1 MKVSVSIVCTAIFAV
16 VIFSSCGKNNDSI
29 VGRWELQ
36 SVVMERMSSAN
47 PNDVKIDTL
56 GISNISLNIMRFKK
70 KGTALFTGIDVSEN
84 KVTYNESY
92 EWSVSEDNKMLYLE
106 NGKDANGDDLANRE
120 IEILS
125 LIGKQLVTRV
135 KNIVTDSIYI
145 STNTY
150 KRK

>member
-1 MKVSVSIVCTAIFAV
+1 MKVSVSIVCAVIFTV
-16 VIFSSCGKNNDSI
+16 VFFSSCNKNNESI

-36 SVVMERMSSAN
+36 SVVRERMSNAN
-47 PNDVKIDTL
+47 PSDVHIDTID
-56 GISNISLNIMRFKK
+56 ISNISLNIMRFKK
-70 KGTALFTGIDVSEN
+70 KGTALFTGIDVAEN

-92 EWSVSEDNKMLYLE
+92 DWSISEDNKMLYLE
-106 NGKDANGDDLANRE
+106 NGKDANGEDLANRE

-125 LIGKQLVTRV
+125 LYGKHLVI
-135 KNIVTDSIYI
+135 KSKDIEKDSTFI